1 MAEKR
6 IILTRDRQLL
16 KDRRVI
22 HGYWIR
28 SQFHIEQLTELF
40 VKFDLRA
47 CMHLFTRCITCNT
60 PLEEVSKEE
69 VADRL
74 LAGTSRYYSK
84 FNKCPGCNRIYWEGS
99 HYDNMKVIVNNVI
112 RKVEESYEK
121 NDI

>member
-1 MAEKR
+1 
-6 IILTRDRQLL
+6 
-16 KDRRVI
+16 
-22 HGYWIR
+22 
-28 SQFHIEQLTELF
+28 
-40 VKFDLRA
+40 
-47 CMHLFTRCITCNT
+47 MHLFTRCITCNT

-74 LAGTSRYYSK
+74 LADTSRYYSK

-121 NDI
+121 K